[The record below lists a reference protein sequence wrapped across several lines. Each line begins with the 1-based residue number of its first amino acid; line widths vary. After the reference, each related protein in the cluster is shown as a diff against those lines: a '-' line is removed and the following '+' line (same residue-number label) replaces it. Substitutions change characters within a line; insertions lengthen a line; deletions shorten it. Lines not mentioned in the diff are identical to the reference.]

1 MHNTMMVMDSYMK
14 YFTFGFYF
22 LLLSLNA
29 QSQTAS
35 TYTSVQ
41 SPSGCAAFTSRK
53 LQEMSIQFSG
63 ECKGGFIHGKGT
75 LKLFSKGALVYTAEG
90 QFSEGFG
97 NGHGSVLDVDG
108 AKTIGNY
115 AKGLLNGKA
124 ISLRPNGDKFF
135 GNYINGKMNGHF
147 TVNYA
152 DGDKFIGEYKDN
164 LKHGQGTYTFS
175 DGTKFTGEYRD
186 GEPEGQGSL
195 ISKNGSLIY
204 EGLWEKGEMK
214 NANKIIKK

>member
-1 MHNTMMVMDSYMK
+1 MNNQYGSTK
-14 YFTFGFYF
+14 YPLLILYF
-22 LLLSLNA
+22 LSLSLNA
-29 QSQTAS
+29 HSQATG
-35 TYTSVQ
+35 TYTAVKNT
-41 SPSGCAAFTSRK
+41 SGCIAFTSRK
-53 LQEMSIQFSG
+53 LPEMSIQFSG
-63 ECKGGFIHGKGT
+63 ECKDGYVSGKGT
-75 LKLFSKGALVYTAEG
+75 LKLFSNGGLVYTAEG
-90 QFSEGFG
+90 QFSEGYG

-124 ISLRPNGDKFF
+124 IALRPNGDKFF

-152 DGDKFIGEYKDN
+152 DGDKFVGEYKNN

-175 DGTKFTGEYRD
+175 DGTKFTGEYKD

-214 NANKIIKK
+214 NANKK